1 MDLDARIVY
10 TFAVISLAAMALAR
24 ERFGER
30 GLIIAT
36 VIVGIVGTVGAFAD
50 PGVGG
55 AGVAFLVC
63 VLAGAFAGLMT
74 RRSLPLAGS
83 VAAAV
88 ALSTLGFFFALFSW

>member
-10 TFAVISLAAMALAR
+10 TFAIVALAAMVFAR
-24 ERFGER
+24 ERGGER

-36 VIVGIVGTVGAFAD
+36 VVVGILGSIGAFSD

-74 RRSLPLAGS
+74 RRKLPLAGS
-83 VAAAV
+83 IAAAV
-88 ALSTLGFFFALFSW
+88 ALSALGFFFALFSW